1 VETRA
6 HYALVGAV
14 VIVMSLAVA
23 LFVVW
28 LGKYSFDQETV
39 EYDVVFTGPVRG
51 LSDSSEVRF
60 NGIKVGEV
68 TRLGLDPSNP
78 NRVIARIRVDALTP
92 VKEDSV
98 AQIEPQGLTGVAYIQ
113 ITGGTPDEP
122 TLHRKAGRGP
132 PPVIFAKES
141 PLEGFVANAEGVMNE
156 AEKTLQRVQD
166 ILSEENVDEFSR
178 TMTNI
183 REVTDEI
190 RANKDL
196 FERTASAITKLE
208 QAADSITKIAES
220 GDDVLNSDVR
230 DAIADIE
237 AAAAEIQNTAK
248 EVGDFANSAD
258 ATLNEFTGTSTAQ
271 VSRLMS
277 DLRRLTESLDRMVGE
292 FEENPSSF
300 IAGSPKKEVEIPR

>member
-1 VETRA
+1 METRA

-92 VKEDSV
+92 VKEESV

-208 QAADSITKIAES
+208 QAADSITRIAES